1 MVRHELQ
8 NNSSSCNYYLAFNY
22 YILRWGHRIPAYR
35 VIFDDEEASESAQST
50 WIVAK
55 SPEEALSKAEA
66 KFGAKQF
73 RLEQDPDCL
82 E

>member
-1 MVRHELQ
+1 M
-8 NNSSSCNYYLAFNY
+8 
-22 YILRWGHRIPAYR
+22 
-35 VIFDDEEASESAQST
+35 IFDDEEASESAQST

>member
-1 MVRHELQ
+1 
-8 NNSSSCNYYLAFNY
+8 
-22 YILRWGHRIPAYR
+22 
-35 VIFDDEEASESAQST
+35 VIFDGEEAPESAQST